1 MVNILSIR
9 KAEIRA
15 VLLSA
20 LAFFCILGAY
30 FVLRPVRETM
40 GVQRGWWSLYP
51 LFIGTMVV
59 AGFANIAYGWLVS
72 RVKIAQI
79 SSTALRVLALMLAGF
94 AASLMYLGA
103 TGQQSFGE
111 GTGYVFYVWLSVFN
125 VFISAIFWSVMA
137 DCWTSE
143 QGKRLFPAIGI
154 GGTLG
159 ALIGSMFTGRLA
171 SEIQSVVH
179 SFGVEE
185 SNTGLVVAG
194 VLMLVSIGMLEVA
207 VRALRATRSVVR
219 SFQST
224 HHPTTEQ
231 DDKQQL
237 GGSAWQGVAEV
248 VRSPYLLGLC
258 GYILL
263 IAVSSTF
270 LYFTQAELVT
280 QKSDDITTRMEL
292 FANIDIWTQALT
304 LFMQLFIV
312 GHVLKRLGVT
322 VTLAV
327 LPVVTIGGFIA
338 LALAPAYATL
348 VVVQSLHRTSRYAFA
363 RPARETLFT
372 VVPRD
377 EKYKAKAVIDT
388 FVYRG
393 GDVIGMSGNAALS
406 AIVAGLVGMLFVVAP
421 LAAVWLGVAV
431 YLGASHAK
439 REAADSVNR

>member
-9 KAEIRA
+9 KAELRA

-51 LFIGTMVV
+51 LFVATMIV
-59 AGFANIAYGWLVS
+59 AGFANIAYGYLVS
-72 RVKIAQI
+72 KIKVARI
-79 SSTALRVLALMLAGF
+79 SSITFRILALMLAGF
-94 AASLMYLGA
+94 AVSLIYLGS
-103 TGQQSFGE
+103 TGQQAFGE
-111 GTGYVFYVWLSVFN
+111 STGYVFYVWLSVFN
-125 VFISAIFWSVMA
+125 VFINAIFWSVMA
-137 DCWTSE
+137 DCWTSD

-159 ALIGSMFTGRLA
+159 ALLGSLFTGNLA
-171 SEIQSVVH
+171 STIQSSAIAV
-179 SFGVEE
+179 GVPEQ
-185 SNTGLVVAG
+185 STGLVVAG
-194 VLMLVSIGMLEVA
+194 ALMIVSIALLEGAVWALWFVRRVA
-207 VRALRATRSVVR
+207 RQATGDIKA
-219 SFQST
+219 
-224 HHPTTEQ
+224 PAPQ
-231 DDKQQL
+231 DAKPL
-237 GGSAWQGVAEV
+237 GGTAWQGASEV
-248 VRSPYLLGLC
+248 LRSPYLLALC

-280 QKSDDITTRMEL
+280 EESDDTTTRIQL

-312 GHVLKRLGVT
+312 GHILKRLGVT
-322 VTLAV
+322 ITLAV
-327 LPVVTIGGFIA
+327 LPIVTLSGFIA
-338 LALAPAYATL
+338 LAIAPMYATL
-348 VVVQSLHRTSRYAFA
+348 VIVQSLHRTSRYAFA

-377 EKYKAKAVIDT
+377 EKYKAKAFIDT

-393 GDVIGMSGNAALS
+393 GDVIGMSGNAALNKMI
-406 AIVAGLVGMLFVVAP
+406 AILALGAGGMLFAVAP
-421 LAAVWLGVAV
+421 LAALWLGISI
-431 YLGASHAK
+431 YLGAQHKHKEST
-439 REAADSVNR
+439 